1 MDQNVLIILC
11 VYLTQ
16 ADQIIQAF
24 FLFKKTTV
32 KMVVTIINP
41 SSNHNRTS
49 HHQNMAE
56 YYIHLDM
63 YNNTNCW

>member
-1 MDQNVLIILC
+1 M
-11 VYLTQ
+11 
-16 ADQIIQAF
+16 IIQAF
-24 FLFKKTTV
+24 FLFKKTIV

-41 SSNHNRTS
+41 SSNHNHTS

-63 YNNTNCW
+63 YNNMNCW